1 MQCTHISQP
10 KQVSVQLSYCRN
22 HYGMENIK
30 LKLQQL
36 RTKAITK
43 VALRMVQ
50 QWLLI
55 MQLS

>member
-1 MQCTHISQP
+1 
-10 KQVSVQLSYCRN
+10 
-22 HYGMENIK
+22 MENIK